1 MLSVI
6 NHIWNVFIWQAHNI
20 IRRFEYAANMK
31 EMVGFG

>member
-1 MLSVI
+1 MKY
-6 NHIWNVFIWQAHNI
+6 VFIWQAHNI